1 MKKELI
7 TKIDPKS
14 PVSEVFRALRT
25 NIQYMGKG
33 GKSQS
38 MVVTSTM
45 QGEGKSWV
53 ISNLAVTFAQAGK
66 NVILIDADMRRPR
79 QNNIF
84 GVDMYPGL
92 SNYLSGVTSR
102 GTERDITVR
111 DCIQP
116 TEIDNLYI
124 IPAGNIPPN
133 PSELLASPKM
143 KELVDELK
151 KIFDIVIFD
160 GAPCLIVTDSTVISR
175 VVDYTLLVASQK
187 TTKIDDLK
195 DAKKQIEAVGGHV
208 IGVVL
213 NRVKMSSKKYENKYY
228 YTQNADGTRKRVRHH
243 EHEHTI
249 SDDDYMNNKPS
260 KNDYSERKTAR
271 DEDNYNTIRSSYKQQ
286 SNYNNNQSYSNNV
299 EARNNY
305 NSNQTQSRVDYNN
318 NQPQGGSN
326 YGTSQS
332 TSNSTN
338 KINFDEE
345 KIHDIIN
352 QIKGYSERKNE
363 E

>member
-243 EHEHTI
+243 EHTI
-249 SDDDYMNNKPS
+249 SDDDYMDSKSS
-260 KNDYSERKTAR
+260 KNSSYSERKSSVN
-271 DEDNYNTIRSSYKQQ
+271 EDNYNTIRSSYNGQ
-286 SNYNNNQSYSNNV
+286 SNYNDKQFYSNNN
-299 EARNNY
+299 AQSGSDYSNSQSQASNY
-305 NSNQTQSRVDYNN
+305 SS
-318 NQPQGGSN
+318 NQPQSVTN
-326 YGTSQS
+326 YDRGQS
-332 TSNSTN
+332 VADSTD